1 MLFTTARALKDQY
14 AVCLFKWLPTVME
27 IMKNMLLDSFNGTF
41 QWPFY
46 DLHYHLLCY
55 FWSPELSF
63 VRSQSTWT
71 HHKTNLHKTRCIYR
85 STLVSSLRRLTF
97 TASETRSETI
107 CSRLQQYLLLRKMS
121 GGKTSK
127 STNVV
132 FEEKQGRLF
141 STGISRVFS

>member
-1 MLFTTARALKDQY
+1 MEHSSDLFMTSIITYFATFDLLNFHLSDPRAPERTTR
-14 AVCLFKWLPTVME
+14 PTY
-27 IMKNMLLDSFNGTF
+27 I
-41 QWPFY
+41 
-46 DLHYHLLCY
+46 
-55 FWSPELSF
+55 
-63 VRSQSTWT
+63 
-71 HHKTNLHKTRCIYR
+71 KTSYIYR
-85 STLVSSLRRLTF
+85 STLVSGLRRLTF